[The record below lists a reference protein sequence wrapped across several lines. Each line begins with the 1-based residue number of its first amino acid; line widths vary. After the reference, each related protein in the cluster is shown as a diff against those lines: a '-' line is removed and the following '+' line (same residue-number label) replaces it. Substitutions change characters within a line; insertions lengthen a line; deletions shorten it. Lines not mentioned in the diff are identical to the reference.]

1 MKLGQKKRRENV
13 KEQGISINVLNFM
26 DDNGNLKSLLAEE
39 IKDMYQQMTSN
50 ILLPKSKNG
59 IKLV

>member
-1 MKLGQKKRRENV
+1 
-13 KEQGISINVLNFM
+13 
-26 DDNGNLKSLLAEE
+26 LLAEE